1 MSITRYTTTIA
12 EITNLTPTAK
22 EIRIN
27 LPSPMEFEAGSF
39 VNLFMN
45 INGINV
51 RRAYSI
57 SSDPNDKDSI
67 TLAVR
72 LSPHG
77 TMTPLFWNKDMQD
90 MPVELMGPLGLNTA
104 DNMTHHKIYLCG
116 FGIGAGVVKS
126 LAQQLVRQNKEI
138 TILIGSRTEE
148 DIVYKEFFDTF
159 AKAHSNVRVLHS
171 ISKPQEHSEYKSGY
185 IQHHIEGLDFNNADV
200 YICGQESACNEL
212 KTTILAH
219 TPVDCAFFIEGFH

>member
-12 EITNLTPTAK
+12 NIVDLTPTAK
-22 EIRIN
+22 ELRID

-39 VNLFMN
+39 ANVFMD
-45 INGINV
+45 INGTKV

-57 SSDPNDKDSI
+57 SSDPGDTHSI

-72 LSPHG
+72 LSPEG
-77 TMTPLFWNKDMQD
+77 TMTPLFWNKDMIGT
-90 MPVELMGPLGLNTA
+90 PIELMGPLGLNTT
-104 DNMTHHKIYLCG
+104 DKMTHNKIYLCG

-126 LAQQLVRQNKEI
+126 VAHKLLQDGKEV

-148 DIVYKEFFDTF
+148 DIVYKEFFDSL
-159 AKAHSNVRVLHS
+159 AKTHTNVQVMHVL
-171 ISKPQEHSEYKSGY
+171 SKAPEKSTYKKGY
-185 IQHHIEGLDFNNADV
+185 LQHHVGGFDFNNADV

-212 KTTILAH
+212 RAAILTH
-219 TPVDCAFFIEGFH
+219 NPTDCAFFIEGFH